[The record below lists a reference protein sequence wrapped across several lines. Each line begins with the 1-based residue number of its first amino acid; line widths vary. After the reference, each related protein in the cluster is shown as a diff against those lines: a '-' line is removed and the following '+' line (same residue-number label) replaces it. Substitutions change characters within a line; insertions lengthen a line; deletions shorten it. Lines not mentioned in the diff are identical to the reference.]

1 MIEKLYDLLFDENN
15 EEKNTIDYTKIFKLP
30 IEYID
35 EKIELS
41 ENILTDLELLN
52 TEEKHSLYNNI
63 FFSDSLFST
72 TNLNFWCKYYTNNE
86 KFLLESQNLIKNFND
101 IKLENNIS
109 QDISSVYKIEDDKIY
124 EICSEII
131 EDTGFIDKYHYIDLS
146 LFKHLNNNE
155 LVLQCLAIQNLSS
168 PVLSLIIPLLSL
180 LIPFFL
186 IKFQGHNITWKN
198 YIDYLKVLFKN
209 HVIGQFFTNFMNCP
223 IEKKMYILIS
233 LFFYGYQIYNNIN
246 ICRTFYKNIKHIHD
260 TLNTIKIYLSNTIKK
275 IDNYLTYSS
284 NLYYYKNFNDDLYT
298 YRKKIQ
304 VYLDNLYKI
313 KKYEINLS
321 KLMELGHLMKCFY
334 IINSDN
340 DLIDTIKFSFGF
352 NGYINNLNKLQIQIK
367 NKNMTFC
374 KYSNKTKTKL
384 SKSYYAALNNKNP
397 IKNDIKLK
405 NNMIITG
412 PNAAG
417 KTTLLKS
424 VLFNII
430 LSQQIGC
437 GFYKNATIKIYDF
450 IHCYINIPDTCG
462 RDSLFQ
468 AECRKCKEILDII
481 ENNSN
486 KNHLCVFD
494 ELYSGTNPY
503 EAVASGYSYLD
514 YISKFKNVNFVLTT
528 HYIELC
534 KKLNN
539 NTNKNYHMLIEYI
552 DNSNN
557 DYEYKYKLIKGIS
570 KIKGGIKVLRDLNY
584 PSNIVNNMEKSL
596 KKDNLR

>member
-1 MIEKLYDLLFDENN
+1 
-15 EEKNTIDYTKIFKLP
+15 
-30 IEYID
+30 
-35 EKIELS
+35 
-41 ENILTDLELLN
+41 
-52 TEEKHSLYNNI
+52 
-63 FFSDSLFST
+63 
-72 TNLNFWCKYYTNNE
+72 
-86 KFLLESQNLIKNFND
+86 
-101 IKLENNIS
+101 
-109 QDISSVYKIEDDKIY
+109 
-124 EICSEII
+124 
-131 EDTGFIDKYHYIDLS
+131 
-146 LFKHLNNNE
+146 
-155 LVLQCLAIQNLSS
+155 
-168 PVLSLIIPLLSL
+168 
-180 LIPFFL
+180 
-186 IKFQGHNITWKN
+186 
-198 YIDYLKVLFKN
+198 
-209 HVIGQFFTNFMNCP
+209 
-223 IEKKMYILIS
+223 
-233 LFFYGYQIYNNIN
+233 
-246 ICRTFYKNIKHIHD
+246 
-260 TLNTIKIYLSNTIKK
+260 
-275 IDNYLTYSS
+275 
-284 NLYYYKNFNDDLYT
+284 
-298 YRKKIQ
+298 
-304 VYLDNLYKI
+304 
-313 KKYEINLS
+313 
-321 KLMELGHLMKCFY
+321 
-334 IINSDN
+334 
-340 DLIDTIKFSFGF
+340 
-352 NGYINNLNKLQIQIK
+352 
-367 NKNMTFC
+367 MTFC
-374 KYSNKTKTKL
+374 KYSNKAQTKL

-450 IHCYINIPDTCG
+450 IHCYINIPDTGG

-468 AECRKCKEILDII
+468 AECRKCKDILDII

-534 KKLNN
+534 KKLNS

-596 KKDNLR
+596 KNDNLR